1 MIDFS
6 TKIRTDRLFQS
17 VQTTDDMAAEARLKK
32 FESDRGRIINS
43 AAVRRLQQKTQ
54 VFPLERN
61 AAVRSRL
68 THSMEVQQVGRFI
81 VQSIYRDLPPEKQQ
95 ALGLYGFERCLES
108 VVEMACLMHDIG
120 NPPFGHFGEQAINDW
135 FSKNLSHSYPNS
147 ATETSN
153 QHPPFALSPELV
165 RDIGCFEG
173 NAQGIRLV
181 HSLLGLN
188 LTFTQIAGILKYTR
202 CGTECKPAK
211 SSAFSYVQKKVG
223 YYLSERAFVQT
234 LQHTL
239 EMTAGHRHPVSYI
252 MEAADDISY
261 CIADL
266 EDAVEKG
273 ILDVSRLQRELITEF
288 NRQLTALGLS
298 GSCPAQANLP
308 AILNKAQRQS
318 EKDRIGPDSHF
329 FISLRVSIIHPLVT
343 HAAKRFIDNIDA
355 VFHGSLNAALLEDN
369 SYAHAIT
376 ETLKRVARNHVFCHR
391 EVEALELRGYRVIT
405 GLLDLYQ
412 PLLQL
417 SREQF
422 SLVTEHNNHAPLLE
436 TRLFKKIP
444 IKHVRAYQKA
454 MIVEPDPALF
464 QQYGTDEMECYYR
477 CRMIQD
483 YISGMTDQFAFD
495 EYRALM
501 VID

>member
-1 MIDFS
+1 MIDFAK
-6 TKIRTDRLFQS
+6 KIRADRLYQS
-17 VQTTDDMAAEARLKK
+17 KQPSEDMVADDRLKK

-81 VQSIYRDLPPEKQQ
+81 VQSIYRELSQENQL
-95 ALGLYGFERCLES
+95 AFGLNGFERCLES

-135 FSKNLSHSYPNS
+135 FARKLSSSYPS
-147 ATETSN
+147 REFSLPA
-153 QHPPFALSPELV
+153 PLI

-188 LTFTQIAGILKYTR
+188 LTYAQIAGILKYTR
-202 CGTECKPAK
+202 CGTESKPE
-211 SSAFSYVQKKVG
+211 SDSMFSYVKKKVG
-223 YYLSERAFVQT
+223 FYLSEQSFVQK
-234 LQHTL
+234 LQACL
-239 EMTAGHRHPVSYI
+239 AMEPGHRHPVSYI

-273 ILDVSRLQRELITEF
+273 IIDLPRLQQALNTEF
-288 NRQLTALGLS
+288 AEQLSRFNLRS
-298 GSCPAQANLP
+298 DCPANVDLP
-308 AILNKAQRQS
+308 AFLERAQRAA

-329 FISLRVSIIHPLVT
+329 FIALRVSVIHPLVN
-343 HAAKRFIDNIDA
+343 HAVKRFIENIEDIY
-355 VFHGSLNAALLEDN
+355 HGSFNAALLEDN

-376 ETLKRVARNHVFCHR
+376 ATLKRVARKQVFCHR
-391 EVEALELRGYRVIT
+391 EVEAMELRGYRVIT

-417 SREQF
+417 SPEQF
-422 SLVTEHNNHAPLLE
+422 TAILKQQKNAPLLE

-444 IKHVRAYQKA
+444 IKYVRAYEKA
-454 MIVEPDPALF
+454 VFIDKDSALLA
-464 QQYGTDEMECYYR
+464 QYGEHEMEFYYR

-483 YISGMTDQFAFD
+483 HISSMTDQIAFD